1 MIKKFLITIFLI
13 GFTFAQSKVLI
24 QDKEISVENNEA
36 LIEVLGMVC
45 SMCAFGIE
53 EGFSDEEFVDKSRFS
68 NGVVVDLDAPYV
80 RVGLKKES
88 EANPEAIMTVI
99 QDAGYDVSSL
109 FIIQQ
114 NQLLEFKVDD
124 IGILK
129 PVSKSYN

>member
-1 MIKKFLITIFLI
+1 MIKNFLITIFLI

-24 QDKEISVENNEA
+24 QDKEVSVENNEA
-36 LIEVLGMVC
+36 LIEILGMVC
-45 SMCAFGIE
+45 SMCAFGIQ
-53 EGFSDEEFVDKSRFS
+53 EGFSDKEFVDKSRFS

-124 IGILK
+124 IGILQ
-129 PVSKSYN
+129 PVFKSYN

>member
-1 MIKKFLITIFLI
+1 MIKNFLITIFLI

>member
-1 MIKKFLITIFLI
+1 MIKKILITIFLI

-24 QDKEISVENNEA
+24 QDKEIGVQNNEA

-53 EGFSDEEFVDKSRFS
+53 EGFSNQEFVDKSRFS

-80 RVGLKKES
+80 RVGLKRES

-109 FIIQQ
+109 FILQQ

-124 IGILK
+124 IGILQ
-129 PVSKSYN
+129 PVTKSYN